1 MGSKAVDFPWDQESH
16 SYSFFKDSRSFS
28 AFGKDL
34 DLFTISN
41 SGLYDEKD
49 ETVKIKM
56 KASLPKELEEA
67 ETSRTL

>member
-1 MGSKAVDFPWDQESH
+1 MLQVPKAVDFPLGSK
-16 SYSFFKDSRSFS
+16 SPITTLFKDSRSFS

-56 KASLPKELEEA
+56 
-67 ETSRTL
+67 